1 LVPGE
6 VLVGQ
11 CSLLG
16 GEAVV
21 GLEVGV
27 FLAEVGEDG
36 AALAEDKLAVDK
48 EGNGAGGVEF

>member
-1 LVPGE
+1 
-6 VLVGQ
+6 LVGQ